1 MPFRKSS
8 ASLAASASTTLKPHR
23 SHDSNRVW
31 NQQVPLSSGPPQN
44 SCILA
49 LVNRLK
55 NKLPCNS
62 GLSLDRVEADKAT
75 QQAIETLVQ
84 LSHDSIDVLAWT
96 LADLLHSLTKRP
108 VNDSGHQTV
117 EVLQSQLFILKILA
131 ATLASRWHAKSF
143 GSGPT
148 AKHGSNSSLRS
159 ASTFEPPPLN
169 DQCAKYIL
177 LVMVLFLRQANSLDA
192 PTMMANRS
200 LDVAFRDYAS
210 DLQTSTPSFEL
221 HDEDDQTLKVRPP
234 PSIVSAEKHAI
245 LRLPIVNPT
254 YEKTNLALVNFP
266 SSLILLI
273 SEYAGRIVFHVS
285 ASNWNLVLERIQEKI
300 RHEEDTSDLLPI
312 QLLAHSALDRQ
323 RLVQVLNELSSLL
336 ITMGKEAQKAVALAL
351 REAIWHWIDCFPEE
365 FIDAIR
371 TKGRTEGA
379 PERVFDLLHSLNPT
393 GNEKIFWP
401 TSTIL
406 CCITS
411 ERISTELA
419 LHQFD
424 SKPGRKACPVTSLKL
439 LEMTDTMQEAR
450 FGMLKHIG
458 SPSRLAEIS
467 LVCGVDVCRAA
478 TYIPPGDDVP
488 LRLLAYDIAHEIKSA
503 LSSATYRKFY
513 HENNEEVDIPFYA
526 EAFVALYRFLP
537 PEDSVPLFMDC
548 LRPEK
553 SDAIKTAPVRAFL
566 TLVQEA
572 AHIPWQRPLDQLE
585 ESICNRLH
593 ALIISTILRRP
604 EKDEYGNK
612 RTPDI
617 LPRAK
622 QESGINLPD
631 REVLV
636 LGILSLYR
644 ARPQIFFQGL
654 GGVDANEWMDVTIKL
669 WDASLDLSVKI
680 SMAST
685 YRTLTSI
692 LFKSPPD
699 NPHLAMIATMFKL
712 SLPITLMSVA
722 NNLISCRGDVENQ
735 RLWIALAYQIL
746 ELYAVKTDISHV
758 REIQNDAGRLP
769 ALAMSEMAFIISLTS
784 IETGISQLSA
794 RSLRLLAHIERQPD
808 FPKPTNPKDIEHRL
822 AMYERLGDPKIMVVG
837 RVGHQKRI
845 RKLIRSI
852 AFPPDVHSLI
862 WSECFWRWRS
872 LTESLC
878 ETLNEFGS
886 SSDVRRGSFT
896 PSPETR
902 FQWQNYT
909 LFLAAI
915 AGSSTSEPPS
925 YTKLVATIPRRNLPD
940 GIRVLNDFLPLV
952 DAFLSDLTTLLL
964 TADAQIRDIAKEAL
978 GAELG
983 PKLYGKLFGY
993 LEMTLKGI
1001 EQNTFEEPVQNFL
1014 QKLDQFITILKHLLE
1029 SSHTKTQDY
1038 AKIDVG
1044 LIFSLL
1050 ASLISRFPGNE
1061 ASRIK
1066 VKFCGICDTACDS
1079 QEPLILRKDTNQR
1092 HLILDIILEWIKP
1105 TSEADQ
1111 YTLQCD
1117 LNMAC
1122 LKTAVKLL
1130 EQLQLQPPEGTSPE
1144 DDCVHV
1150 ASRLFN
1156 RYSGALLH
1164 GLDTYYNEDAEVQM
1178 RELVVTGL
1186 THLVS
1191 ANAES
1196 GLRQCLSLA
1205 YDKDKKRRALFAHV
1219 FARVIR
1225 QGTRFE
1231 RQDRSETQA
1240 RRNRLCELVKGSDLM
1255 LALTICEVCPHS
1267 EVEIIVSVLLN
1278 LFDNRAMLT
1287 SLLKMMIQQE
1297 IDRTEH
1303 ESGLFRSNSTCA
1315 RFLSAF
1321 ARIHGYNYLRNL
1333 IQPLIKSML
1342 SMPSGC
1348 SYELDPSK
1356 AKDQDLSQNQKNI
1369 EFIASSFLTLIG
1381 ASIPALPA
1389 MFREIC
1395 AYIGRAVS
1403 EVWPES
1409 KFPALGA
1416 FIFLRFISP
1425 AVVSPEIVDVEL
1437 PKDESA
1443 HVIRRGLMV
1452 IAKILQNLANNIFFG
1467 KEAYMVVLNKFLEE
1481 NITNV
1486 TRYLSEVIKNP
1497 TSEEDSDQWLGN
1509 ASDETDVIVLHRF
1522 FVKHADKIGRELL
1535 SLSKPS
1541 QDGTSMS
1548 TGKQAWDELCALL
1561 VDLKSPFEAPTPA
1574 TVTSDMHEG
1583 YKQLMTR
1590 YSRRDTQSVQ
1600 DIFVECCVPAPKSAF
1615 FVFHL
1620 SKIDVESLD
1629 IELLMYHIFKI
1640 LSTYEDQ
1647 QFELILDCTS
1657 FSSNSEIPLQWV
1669 KYCAELIPMD
1679 IRSRIIRT
1687 HVLNPNSLAQKYLRR
1702 LYNVSA
1708 GTSFCGE
1715 IRIYPSTDL
1724 LSHQVPEQVLIPLA
1738 YAVSLEKE
1746 SRQTFVDVTMKT
1758 GYIRMPV
1765 TLEIAA
1771 THLRITS
1778 ISKTAVSQGVL
1789 SNTTEV
1795 IPLTDISDI
1804 YNVSTGQD
1812 LNEFIIR
1819 RSRQAITMYF
1829 ASPDRDV
1836 IVKRF
1841 SRYSNVP
1848 AILLHVA
1855 FSNVDF
1861 DDDQLRSAAYDLLGA
1876 VCSYLEYDK
1885 NVLVD
1890 CNTGFVPGNYS
1901 TFVLQLSERLA
1912 QFAPSL
1918 TLDFLYEVSESMNTT
1933 DNAATAQQIHCLNYL
1948 SPWIKNLSYFA
1959 NATHDLFERSGAR
1972 LRDCIRTLAHL
1983 SIFYP
1988 QIEPLIHRCIWNEVA
2003 KLDSF
2008 VIDVV
2013 LDELIRMAVDGGVGS
2028 SRCDAVAKI
2037 LTCLSSIGVRAKV
2050 YFRLR
2055 KTLGKISPKASNAL
2069 TEHTHWPEISALL
2082 RLALAVSPQSKH
2094 LAQNQ
2099 FHVPEIIHL
2108 ATLVA
2113 GAGPTS
2119 VRKCVYGI
2127 VMNLLQSIYM
2137 SRSDDI
2143 PGEEL
2148 HRFIKDCATPCK
2160 LKLFGLHRETSSSDH
2175 ETVDPTNERDYLDTL
2190 ENLTLLLSRVMELT
2204 SGSTGLLNVWRARWM
2219 SLITSTSFQLSPAV
2233 QIRSFIA
2240 MGTLATNDVDDD
2252 MLYQL
2257 LVALRNALYK
2267 ANESQTLPIVSMLRC
2282 LRKMVPSLQQNSR
2295 YIVQLFWLA
2304 IALLQSSHMAFY
2316 EEATC
2321 LLRVSLEKMEAD
2333 RMFYTAP
2340 MHVVLLEGRI
2350 PLDEVSSQLDEI
2362 LKLSFETNF
2371 SFSLASIVFKG
2382 IRHTPFR
2389 NSAQAALRSLL
2400 SVTMRSR
2407 QRSSPEQRNTTLS
2420 DALGYFL
2427 ALLPLSTSGPAY
2439 RRLLEDCHV
2448 DDAWIPQPGIEDDE
2462 EENLVPRVSPL
2473 LLGITDSTTALL
2485 ATSFV
2490 GVMLTTA
2497 QGDDAESELL
2507 YMLLCNIAVTY
2518 PDIVALVYEHLQ
2530 EKVKDT
2536 FANSSNVSII
2546 RAVSEIYTV
2555 SVRERLRFGLRD
2567 SSSTLGIGSD
2577 DSWKRRQF
2585 NALDE
2590 IGMLG
2595 LANSFAFLP
2604 RDRGHA
2610 TKMINWIPALIER
2623 IIG

>member
-44 SCILA
+44 NCILA

-234 PSIVSAEKHAI
+234 PSIVSAEKH
-245 LRLPIVNPT
+245 
-254 YEKTNLALVNFP
+254 TNLALVNFP

-323 RLVQVLNELSSLL
+323 RLVQVLN
-336 ITMGKEAQKAVALAL
+336 AQKAVALAL

-424 SKPGRKACPVTSLKL
+424 SKPGRKACPVTPLKL
-439 LEMTDTMQEAR
+439 LEMTVTMQEAR

-458 SPSRLAEIS
+458 SPSKLAEIS
-467 LVCGVDVCRAA
+467 L
-478 TYIPPGDDVP
+478 
-488 LRLLAYDIAHEIKSA
+488 SA

-622 QESGINLPD
+622 QESGNHLPD

-636 LGILSLYR
+636 LGILSLY
-644 ARPQIFFQGL
+644 P
-654 GGVDANEWMDVTIKL
+654 
-669 WDASLDLSVKI
+669 
-680 SMAST
+680 
-685 YRTLTSI
+685 
-692 LFKSPPD
+692 PPD
-699 NPHLAMIATMFKL
+699 NPHLAMIAAMFKL

-794 RSLRLLAHIERQPD
+794 RSLRLLAQIERQPD

-822 AMYERLGDPKIMVVG
+822 AISSQILG

-1079 QEPLILRKDTNQR
+1079 QGPLILRKDTNQR

-1164 GLDTYYNEDAEVQM
+1164 GLDTYYNEDAVGLPSQHNPRSIQKEVQM

-1548 TGKQAWDELCALL
+1548 TGKQAWDELW
-1561 VDLKSPFEAPTPA
+1561 
-1574 TVTSDMHEG
+1574 

-1600 DIFVECCVPAPKSAF
+1600 DIFVECCVPPPKSAF

-1746 SRQTFVDVTMKT
+1746 GRQTFVDVTMKT

-1778 ISKTAVSQGVL
+1778 GVL

-1836 IVKRF
+1836 IVKIIRSTKGRLRESKSRSFERF

-1890 CNTGFVPGNYS
+1890 CNTGFVPGNCS

-2050 YFRLR
+2050 YSRLR

-2069 TEHTHWPEISALL
+2069 TGHTHWPEISALL

-2333 RMFYTAP
+2333 RMFYTTP

-2362 LKLSFETNF
+2362 LKLSFETSF

-2407 QRSSPEQRNTTLS
+2407 QRSSPDQRNTTLS

-2462 EENLVPRVSPL
+2462 EENHVPRVSPL

-2507 YMLLCNIAVTY
+2507 YMLLCNIAVKY

-2530 EKVKDT
+2530 DKVKDT

-2567 SSSTLGIGSD
+2567 SNSTLGIGSD